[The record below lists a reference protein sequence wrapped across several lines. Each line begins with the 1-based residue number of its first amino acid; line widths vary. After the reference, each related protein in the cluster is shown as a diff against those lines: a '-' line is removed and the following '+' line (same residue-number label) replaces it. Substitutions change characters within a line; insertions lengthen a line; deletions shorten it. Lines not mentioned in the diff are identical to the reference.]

1 MLNNLIRQN
10 TIQTYGDI
18 LEGKKPNNDTTIQQM
33 CTSEEYDEYI
43 ELKNKDRIRLLE
55 STQNNLED
63 KSIQNNKIPG
73 LNHHKTVTVCGIGE
87 VQQIC

>member
-10 TIQTYGDI
+10 TSQTYGDI
-18 LEGKKPNNDTTIQQM
+18 LEGKKPNNDTAIQQM
-33 CTSEEYDEYI
+33 CTSEDYDEYI
-43 ELKNKDRIRLLE
+43 ELKNKDRMRLLE
-55 STQNNLED
+55 NTQNNLED
-63 KSIQNNKIPG
+63 KSIQHNKIPE